1 MIFMKTERPELAKIF
16 TDCAK
21 KARLTTNNC
30 LFPGCN
36 NTSINS
42 HIMQKNGILSSIS
55 EDRHLWEFNV
65 DHFKKEYF
73 LFKKT
78 GINTIYTFL
87 GFCNQHDTN
96 LFKKIETEG
105 QINFE
110 DYESCALFALR
121 TLSNELWLKLVVNK
135 MHLCVL
141 NHPETISDVYLVN
154 NAIKQGEIA
163 IQDLKFIEHS
173 LWNDLNN
180 KSESFI
186 FEWRE
191 FPKQEI
197 CLNSIFTY
205 DTSTEISNHLKTF
218 GTDKDRL
225 VEIFV
230 SFFPYL
236 DKSILIMGY
245 HKEDIKVAKP
255 FVNSFMKENL
265 KRVYRRLS
273 NLIVLHCE
281 TWVCSPKFYTKK
293 LEGLDSDFFKA
304 TQFSS
309 RNGNERRVYDIN
321 LFDDNFK
328 QNFKKFVKNID
339 LK

>member
-1 MIFMKTERPELAKIF
+1 MRTERPQLAKIF
-16 TDCAK
+16 TECAK
-21 KARLTTNNC
+21 KARLTTNTC
-30 LFPGCN
+30 LFPGCDK
-36 NTSINS
+36 TSINS

-78 GINTIYTFL
+78 GINEIYTFL
-87 GFCNQHDTN
+87 GFCNEHDTN
-96 LFKKIETEG
+96 LFQKIETQGE
-105 QINFE
+105 INFD

-121 TLSNELWLKLVVNK
+121 TLCNELWLKLVVK
-135 MHLCVL
+135 KQHQCIL
-141 NHPETISDVYLVN
+141 NHPETISDEVLINKV
-154 NAIKQGEIA
+154 IEQGDIA
-163 IQDLKFIEHS
+163 LQDLKFFEDG

-180 KSESFI
+180 KTESFV
-186 FEWRE
+186 FEYRE

-205 DTSTEISNHLKTF
+205 DTSEEILNHIKIF
-218 GTDKDRL
+218 GKDKDRL
-225 VEIFV
+225 TEIFV

-245 HKEDIKVAKP
+245 HKEDTKVAKP

-265 KRVYRRLS
+265 KRVYRKLS
-273 NLIVLHCE
+273 NLIILNCE
-281 TWVCSPKFYTKK
+281 TWVCSPNFYKKK

-304 TQFSS
+304 TNFSS
-309 RNGNERRVYDIN
+309 KNGNERRVFDIN

-328 QNFKKFVKNID
+328 NSFKKFIKNIS
-339 LK
+339 

>member
-1 MIFMKTERPELAKIF
+1 MKTERPELAKIF
-16 TDCAK
+16 VECAK
-21 KARLTTNNC
+21 KARLSTNTC
-30 LFPGCN
+30 LFPGCDK
-36 NTSINS
+36 TAINS

-73 LFKKT
+73 LFKRT
-78 GINTIYTFL
+78 GINEIYTFL
-87 GFCNQHDTN
+87 GFCNEHDTN
-96 LFKKIETEG
+96 LFQKIETQG
-105 QINFE
+105 KIDFD

-121 TLSNELWLKLVVNK
+121 TLCNELWLKLVVK
-135 MHLCVL
+135 KHHQCVL
-141 NHPETISDVYLVN
+141 DHPETVSDEILINKV
-154 NAIKQGEIA
+154 IEQGDIA
-163 IQDLKFIEHS
+163 LQDLKFFEDR

-180 KSESFI
+180 KTKSFV

-205 DTSTEISNHLKTF
+205 DTSEEILNHIKEF

-245 HKEDIKVAKP
+245 LNEDAKVAKP
-255 FVNSFMKENL
+255 FVNSFMKENS
-265 KRVYRRLS
+265 KRVYRKLS
-273 NLIVLHCE
+273 NLIILNCE
-281 TWVCSPKFYTKK
+281 TWVCSPKFYKKK
-293 LEGLDSDFFKA
+293 LEGLDSYFFEA
-304 TQFSS
+304 TNFSS
-309 RNGNERRVYDIN
+309 KNGNERRVFNIN
-321 LFDDNFK
+321 LFEDNFK
-328 QNFKKFVKNID
+328 DLFKKFIKNIS
-339 LK
+339 